1 MIVIPKE
8 NPIIGNLN
16 SYYVQIERLIEHF
29 QGEVGCGCLY
39 FKSLSSEGVLFFDKD
54 EILNGIFY
62 QKNEEINGPEAID
75 LLIKSS
81 EKTNYLLSVYLL
93 RSEDIYFWST
103 IPEAKRIYQDLTT
116 EFTDLEGL
124 IKKMKSEGLTGFIE
138 VVIGEEKGGGLIFFN
153 NGELSGGSYSWG
165 DGDSPRG
172 SEDQKKLIQLTKD
185 FGGSFQVSRIPLEK
199 NGKAENVE
207 AEIEAEE
214 VEDGPS
220 ARIITAMEEMIA
232 IFERTI
238 SGLKTIDTDFAT
250 LLSRKFVEKADR
262 YPFLDPFAAELKY
275 ANEKI
280 TFEGQTTDKEFTEGI
295 LQSLLELAEE
305 IDVSNQ
311 SVRSGGALSIHFKN
325 NLVTWMK
332 KYNEE
337 VMKYNIQL

>member
-29 QGEVGCGCLY
+29 QGEVGCGSLY
-39 FKSLSSEGVLFFDKD
+39 FKSSSSEGIIFFDKD
-54 EILNGIFY
+54 EILNGIFF
-62 QKNEEINGPEAID
+62 QKNNEINGPEAID
-75 LLIKSS
+75 QLIKSS
-81 EKTNYLLSVYLL
+81 EKTNYILSVYLL
-93 RSEDIYFWST
+93 RAEDIYFWST

-172 SEDQKKLIQLTKD
+172 TEDQKKLIQLTKD
-185 FGGSFQVSRIPLEK
+185 LGGSFHVSRIPMDD
-199 NGKAENVE
+199 NGL
-207 AEIEAEE
+207 IEDADIELDAEE
-214 VEDGPS
+214 NSEQPS
-220 ARIITAMEEMIA
+220 TRIITAMEEMIA
-232 IFERTI
+232 IFERTVNAM
-238 SGLKTIDTDFAT
+238 KNVDQDFAT
-250 LLSRKFVEKADR
+250 LLNRKFVEKADLF
-262 YPFLDPFAAELKY
+262 PFLDPFAAEFKY

-280 TFEGQTTDKEFTEGI
+280 IFEGDTTDKELTQGVLESITEIAG
-295 LQSLLELAEE
+295 EL
-305 IDVSNQ
+305 D
-311 SVRSGGALSIHFKN
+311 ALVPFKK

-332 KYNEE
+332 KYSEE
-337 VMKYNIQL
+337 VDTFDIKI